1 MTIAVR
7 LQRYLESQGIG
18 YDEMAHPRTETSSR
32 TAQVAHVPGRLLAK
46 SVVVHHEL
54 GYAIAVVPSSH
65 RVELETLQALL
76 GKRLGLAAENE
87 IAKVFDDCD
96 LGAIPPIGAAY
107 GVPVVVEESL
117 VDAPDVYFEGG
128 DHSTIVHVTGDA
140 FRQLMKEGRT
150 ARFSHPA

>member
-1 MTIAVR
+1 MTIALR
-7 LQRYLESQGIG
+7 LRNYLERQGIG
-18 YDEMAHPRTETSSR
+18 YDEMTHPRTETSSG
-32 TAQVAHVPGRLLAK
+32 TAKAAHVPGRFMAK

-54 GYAIAVVPSSH
+54 GYALAVVPSSN
-65 RVELETLQALL
+65 RVELETLQELL

-117 VDAPDVYFEGG
+117 VNAPDVYFEGG
-128 DHSTIVHVTGDA
+128 DHATLVHVTGEA
-140 FRQLMKEGRT
+140 FRKLMNDGRK